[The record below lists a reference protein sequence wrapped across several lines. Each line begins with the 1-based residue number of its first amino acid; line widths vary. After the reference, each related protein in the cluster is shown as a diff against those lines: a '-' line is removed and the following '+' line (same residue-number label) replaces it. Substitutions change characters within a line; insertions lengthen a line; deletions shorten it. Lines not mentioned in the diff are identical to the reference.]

1 MNSNVG
7 LYDTFKDKDGRRFRV
22 IEVGND
28 TAKLVR
34 LNEDGTRKK
43 QGGRPRILTI
53 ADLFANYNRVDLPP
67 VTVTRQEPKPAPEPE
82 PADELP
88 DATIFSPEEEML
100 MKENEDIEKAYNEA
114 VTELKRVIR
123 ESIDLKKTIS
133 KMQQAHDAEV
143 AELNDRIMELEIIV
157 KKKNEYAD
165 ALDDDSEAFED
176 ILTLAGAI
184 QRSAVTVTELARMIQ
199 GKTEGRI

>member
-7 LYDTFKDKDGRRFRV
+7 LYDTFKDKDGRRYRV

-53 ADLFANYNRVDLPP
+53 ADLFANYSRVDLPP
-67 VTVTRQEPKPAPEPE
+67 VTVTRQEPKPAPKPE

-88 DATIFSPEEEML
+88 DAAIFSPEEEML

-114 VTELKRVIR
+114 VAELKRVIR

-143 AELNDRIMELEIIV
+143 AELNDRIMELEILA

-165 ALDDDSEAFED
+165 ELDSDSEAFED

-184 QRSAVTVTELARMIQ
+184 QRSAVTVKELACMIQ
-199 GKTEGRI
+199 SKTEGRI

>member
-7 LYDTFKDKDGRRFRV
+7 LYDTFKDKDGRRYRV

-34 LNEDGTRKK
+34 LNEDGTRKN

-67 VTVTRQEPKPAPEPE
+67 VTVTRQEPKGIKKEPE
-82 PADELP
+82 EDQPTPLP
-88 DATIFSPEEEML
+88 ESIRENVEIIQQVKDAGQ
-100 MKENEDIEKAYNEA
+100 DIEILKA
-114 VTELKRVIR
+114 ELKDRIR

-143 AELNDRIMELEIIV
+143 AELNDRIMELEILV
-157 KKKNEYAD
+157 KKKKEYAD
-165 ALDDDSEAFED
+165 ALDADSEVFED
-176 ILTLAGAI
+176 ILALAGAI
-184 QRSAVTVTELARMIQ
+184 QRSAVTATELARMIQ